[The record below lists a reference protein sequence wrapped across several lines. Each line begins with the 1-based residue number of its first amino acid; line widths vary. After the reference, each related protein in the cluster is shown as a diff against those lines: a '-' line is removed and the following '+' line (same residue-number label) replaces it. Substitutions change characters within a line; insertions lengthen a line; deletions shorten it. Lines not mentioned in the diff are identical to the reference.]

1 MHRHIA
7 GPFHHRTPAMVTA
20 SSRLLSRLKLRHL
33 TLLTRIAPGDSL
45 TRVAESMGVSQPAA
59 TKSLAE
65 IEDLFGGPLFVRTAR
80 GLHPTPLGE
89 LAQVR
94 ARHMLQ
100 DIDHWAIEMD
110 ALRGG
115 HSAHLHVGAIP
126 FISARILV
134 PTVERLYARHRITVR
149 LERATTDQL
158 LQSLRAHVL
167 DCVIGRASVM
177 VGTDDLHHEVL
188 YPQRP
193 ALIANPRLARRMA
206 RRQPDWRELAG
217 MNWILPT
224 PATPIGNMVSE
235 LFTRAGVRPPSPRMQ
250 TYSMDVI
257 AALIRND
264 DSLVSI
270 VPEDIADDLA
280 LGGHVTRIPWRFD
293 WSLPPISLIRRR
305 RDVALE
311 AEERF
316 VEILR
321 SVCRETVADAS
332 DQDIRPGPPL
342 AHAGG
347 DAAHGPAPR
356 AAAATAHRAPAKRP
370 RANAAARRRPPHS
383 LEDS

>member
-1 MHRHIA
+1 MVI
-7 GPFHHRTPAMVTA
+7 GPFTAMSAVST
-20 SSRLLSRLKLRHL
+20 RLLSRLKLRHL

-59 TKSLAE
+59 TKALAE

-80 GLHPTPLGE
+80 GLRPTPLGE
-89 LAQVR
+89 LALVR

-100 DIDHWAIEMD
+100 DIDHWAVEME

-115 HSAHLHVGAIP
+115 HAAHLHVGAIP
-126 FISARILV
+126 FISARVLV
-134 PTVERLYARHRITVR
+134 PTIERLYARHRITVH

-158 LQSLRAHVL
+158 LQSLRAHAL

-177 VGTDDLHHEVL
+177 IGMDELRHEVL

-206 RRQPDWRELAG
+206 RRTPDWRELAE

-235 LFTRAGVRPPSPRMQ
+235 LFTRAGVRPPSPRVQ
-250 TYSMDVI
+250 TYSTDVI
-257 AALIRND
+257 AMLMRDD

-270 VPEDIADDLA
+270 VPEDIALDLA
-280 LGGHVTRIPWRFD
+280 RGGGVVMVPWHFD
-293 WSLPPISLIRRR
+293 WTLPPISLIRRR

-316 VEILR
+316 ADILR
-321 SVCRETVADAS
+321 EVCRETV
-332 DQDIRPGPPL
+332 G
-342 AHAGG
+342 
-347 DAAHGPAPR
+347 AAAPR
-356 AAAATAHRAPAKRP
+356 DQSGGNDKDDRLKPAATGAAKRE
-370 RANAAARRRPPHS
+370 RTMS
-383 LEDS
+383 DS

>member
-1 MHRHIA
+1 M
-7 GPFHHRTPAMVTA
+7 
-20 SSRLLSRLKLRHL
+20 SSVPNRLLSRLKLRHL
-33 TLLTRIAPGDSL
+33 TLLTRISRGDSL

-59 TKSLAE
+59 TKALAE

-89 LAQVR
+89 LAVVR

-115 HSAHLHVGAIP
+115 HAAHLHVGAIP
-126 FISARILV
+126 FISARVLV
-134 PTVERLYARHRITVR
+134 PTIEQLYTRHRITIH

-158 LQSLRAHVL
+158 LQSLRAHAL

-177 VGTDDLHHEVL
+177 IGMNELHHELL
-188 YPQRP
+188 YQQRP

-206 RRQPDWRELAG
+206 RRKPDWRELAE

-235 LFTRAGVRPPSPRMQ
+235 LFARAGARPPSPRMQ

-257 AALIRND
+257 AALMRHD

-280 LGGHVTRIPWRFD
+280 RGGDITRVPWRFD
-293 WSLPPISLIRRR
+293 WTLPPISLIRRR

-316 VEILR
+316 AEILHA
-321 SVCRETVADAS
+321 VCGEMEAE
-332 DQDIRPGPPL
+332 Q
-342 AHAGG
+342 
-347 DAAHGPAPR
+347 
-356 AAAATAHRAPAKRP
+356 
-370 RANAAARRRPPHS
+370 AARSAAGSRHNPT
-383 LEDS
+383 DS

>member
-1 MHRHIA
+1 
-7 GPFHHRTPAMVTA
+7 V
-20 SSRLLSRLKLRHL
+20 SSLSTRLLSRLKLRHL
-33 TLLTRIAPGDSL
+33 TLLTRISRGESL

-59 TKSLAE
+59 TKALAE

-89 LAQVR
+89 LALVR

-100 DIDHWAIEMD
+100 DIDHWAVEME

-115 HSAHLHVGAIP
+115 HAAHLHVGAIP
-126 FISARILV
+126 FISARVLV
-134 PTVERLYARHRITVR
+134 PAIERLYERYRITIR

-158 LQSLRAHVL
+158 LQSLRAHAL

-177 VGTDDLHHEVL
+177 IGMDELHHEVL

-206 RRQPDWRELAG
+206 RRKPDWRELAE

-235 LFTRAGVRPPSPRMQ
+235 LFTRAGVRPPSPRVQ

-257 AALIRND
+257 AALMRND

-270 VPEDIADDLA
+270 VPEDIATDLA
-280 LGGHVTRIPWRFD
+280 GGGDVTRVPWRFD
-293 WSLPPISLIRRR
+293 WSLPPISLIRRK

-311 AEERF
+311 AEEHF
-316 VEILR
+316 VDILR
-321 SVCRETVADAS
+321 AVCRETVGEPSAADA
-332 DQDIRPGPPL
+332 RPGP
-342 AHAGG
+342 AVKGSE
-347 DAAHGPAPR
+347 
-356 AAAATAHRAPAKRP
+356 AATGGKNRP
-370 RANAAARRRPPHS
+370 HTLDES
-383 LEDS
+383 

>member
-1 MHRHIA
+1 MDHI
-7 GPFHHRTPAMVTA
+7 M
-20 SSRLLSRLKLRHL
+20 SSVSARLLSRLKLRHL
-33 TLLTRIAPGDSL
+33 TLLTRISRGDSL

-59 TKSLAE
+59 TKALAE
-65 IEDLFGGPLFVRTAR
+65 IEDLFGGPLFVRTPR

-89 LAQVR
+89 LALVR

-100 DIDHWAIEMD
+100 DIDHWAIEME

-115 HSAHLHVGAIP
+115 HAAHLHVGAIP
-126 FISARILV
+126 FISARVLV
-134 PTVERLYARHRITVR
+134 PAIERLYDQYRITIR

-158 LQSLRAHVL
+158 LQSLRAHAL

-177 VGTDDLHHEVL
+177 IGMDELHHEVL

-206 RRQPDWRELAG
+206 RRKPDWRELAE

-235 LFTRAGVRPPSPRMQ
+235 LFTRAGVRPPSPRVQ

-257 AALIRND
+257 AALMRND

-270 VPEDIADDLA
+270 VPEDIAADLA
-280 LGGHVTRIPWRFD
+280 RGGDVTRVPWRFD
-293 WSLPPISLIRRR
+293 WSLPPISLIRRK

-316 VEILR
+316 VDILR
-321 SVCRETVADAS
+321 AACREAAGEPSAS
-332 DQDIRPGPPL
+332 DARPGPL
-342 AHAGG
+342 DDEAG
-347 DAAHGPAPR
+347 AAGR
-356 AAAATAHRAPAKRP
+356 KRHRQ
-370 RANAAARRRPPHS
+370 HT
-383 LEDS
+383 LEES